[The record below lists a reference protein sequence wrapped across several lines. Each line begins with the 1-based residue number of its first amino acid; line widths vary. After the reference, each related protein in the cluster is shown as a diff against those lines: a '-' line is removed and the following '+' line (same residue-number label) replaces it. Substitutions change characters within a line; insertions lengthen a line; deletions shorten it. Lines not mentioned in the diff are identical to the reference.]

1 MSLPFFAELVLRTD
15 EARREFET
23 NPVVLDAVAHGMTV
37 ERYRRLLL
45 ELYHVVWHFNP
56 ICAAAA
62 SRVSDEERNIRY
74 FLYEHIHEE
83 SGHEEWVLNDLE
95 AVGVLRE
102 TALSTSPSIFVTAL
116 CGYNYW
122 CADRRHPCSALGM
135 MYSLEVIASVYGGP
149 FSSAISESL
158 LLQDRRGIS
167 FISSHAEMDAE
178 HMIALRLALNTVVR
192 KQAKDEIV
200 ESALVNFHHFTKMFE
215 AI

>member
-23 NPVVLDAVAHGMTV
+23 DPVVLNAVANGMSV
-37 ERYRRLLL
+37 ERYRRLLM

-56 ICAAAA
+56 VCAAAA
-62 SRVSDEERNIRY
+62 SRLSDEERAVRY
-74 FLYEHIHEE
+74 FLYEHLHEE

-95 AVGVLRE
+95 AVGVARQ
-102 TALSTSPSIFVTAL
+102 TAQSTQASVFVATL

-135 MYSLEVIASVYGGP
+135 MYCLEVIASVYGGT
-149 FSSAISESL
+149 FASAISESL
-158 LLQDRRGIS
+158 LLQDDRGVS
-167 FISSHAEMDAE
+167 FIRSHAEMDAE
-178 HMIALRLALNTVVR
+178 HMIELRHALNTVVR
-192 KQAKDEIV
+192 KPAQDAIV
-200 ESALVNFHHFTKMFE
+200 ESALVNFHHFTRMFQ

>member
-23 NPVVLDAVAHGMTV
+23 HPVVLDAVAHGMTLA
-37 ERYRRLLL
+37 RYSKLLM
-45 ELYHVVWHFNP
+45 ELFHLVWHFNP

-62 SRVSDEERNIRY
+62 SRVSDEERSIRY

-102 TALSTSPSIFVTAL
+102 TAPLTSPSVFVTAL

-149 FSSAISESL
+149 FASAISESL
-158 LLQDRRGIS
+158 LLENRRGVS
-167 FISSHAEMDAE
+167 FISSHAEMDAQ
-178 HMIALRLALNTVVR
+178 HMISLRLALNTVT
-192 KQAKDEIV
+192 KKEAKDAIV
-200 ESALVNFHHFTKMFE
+200 ESALVNFHHFTKMFA